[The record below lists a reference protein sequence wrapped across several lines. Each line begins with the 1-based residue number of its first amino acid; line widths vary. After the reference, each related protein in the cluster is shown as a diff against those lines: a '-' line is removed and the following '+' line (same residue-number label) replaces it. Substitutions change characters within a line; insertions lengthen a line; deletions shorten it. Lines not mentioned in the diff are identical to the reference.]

1 MRNAL
6 RYYYNIYCTDIIK
19 TNNNYKVIIDKSL
32 YYLIKYDGNINVLS
46 NIYDFLITHNIYCHQ
61 IILNK
66 NNNYITTID
75 NNNYILIKVYQN
87 ISNINYIDISNYNI
101 LINKGVCN
109 WKELWI
115 EKIDYYEY
123 QMNQFRKKYP
133 ILYKT
138 FNYYSGLT
146 ESAIMLVDSV
156 KGKLLNNYIQHNR
169 IYKNTTTLDFYNPLN
184 MVVDV
189 KIRDISEYFKQ
200 QFFYV
205 DNPIIYVKKYLDYTN
220 LTVNEAILFV
230 ARFIFPSYYFD
241 IYDEI
246 IQGKINEDKISIIT
260 NKVNDYEKFLIEV
273 YAYVKLKYNIPEIE
287 WLVKV

>member
-46 NIYDFLITHNIYCHQ
+46 NIYDYLITHNIYCHQ

-260 NKVNDYEKFLIEV
+260 NKVNDYERFLIEV